1 LGVYTDVRGLRRIAV
16 SRRLSRLLVV
26 ALFGVAGC
34 GSGSSVV
41 LDRPG
46 PPSLQRRCGESI
58 KAELV
63 WFKASDGSPLDG
75 ALIGSGPRGVV
86 LAHGYPGDVCDMLG
100 LGWHVARRGF
110 RVLVFDFRGFGL
122 SPRAEEHEAINHFSA
137 DLAGAADLLRE
148 RGAKKV
154 FLVGWSFGGTAVA
167 AAAPVLDPRPD
178 GVVDISG
185 PANLEFA
192 FPGAE
197 DMNALARASKL
208 ESPLLYLTARGDTRV
223 PVPEARALVRRAP
236 VNDKRLYV
244 FAGDYHAGALL
255 FESPDAQRVNR
266 LLFDFLRT
274 R

>member
-1 LGVYTDVRGLRRIAV
+1 LGVYTDVRGLRRMAV
-16 SRRLSRLLVV
+16 SRRLSRLFFV
-26 ALFGVAGC
+26 ALFGLTGC
-34 GSGSSVV
+34 GSGSTVV

-46 PPSLQRRCGESI
+46 PPSLQRRCGESV

-236 VNDKRLYV
+236 VKDKRLYV

>member
-1 LGVYTDVRGLRRIAV
+1 
-16 SRRLSRLLVV
+16 
-26 ALFGVAGC
+26 
-34 GSGSSVV
+34 
-41 LDRPG
+41 
-46 PPSLQRRCGESI
+46 LQRRCGESI

-63 WFKASDGSPLDG
+63 WFKAADGAPLDG
-75 ALIGSGPRGVV
+75 ALIGSGDRGVV

-100 LGWHVARRGF
+100 FGWHVARRGF

-137 DLAGAADLLRE
+137 DLAGGAELLRE

-167 AAAPVLDPRPD
+167 AAAPVLDPSPD

-185 PANLEFA
+185 PPNFEPA
-192 FPGAE
+192 FPGAT
-197 DMNALARASKL
+197 DMNALARAREL
-208 ESPLLYLTARGDTRV
+208 ETPLLYLTARGDSRV
-223 PVPEARALVRRAP
+223 PVAEARELVRRAP
-236 VNDKRLYV
+236 VKDKRLYV
-244 FAGDYHAGALL
+244 FAGDYHAAALL
-255 FESPDAQRVNR
+255 FASPDAQRVNG